1 MSRKE
6 IKSACHLCPPE
17 IIDRLV
23 PWAGSRELAC
33 DWYLN
38 YPIAALGGLTPEELV
53 NEGRVQDLVSY
64 LNHIEDGG
72 YA

>member
-1 MSRKE
+1 MSRKK
-6 IKSACHLCPPE
+6 IKSARHLFPPE
-17 IIDRLV
+17 IIGRLV
-23 PWAGSRELAC
+23 PWAGSRESAC